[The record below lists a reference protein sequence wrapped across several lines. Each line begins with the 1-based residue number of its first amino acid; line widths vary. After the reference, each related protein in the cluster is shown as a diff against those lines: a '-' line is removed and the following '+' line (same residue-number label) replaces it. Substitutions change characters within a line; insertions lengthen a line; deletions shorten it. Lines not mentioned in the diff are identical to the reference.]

1 MWTLLAILIACALD
15 WFFGDPPRIPHLVVW
30 IGKLISLLE
39 KELRAVFPST
49 PRGEFCAGVVLVV
62 LTCAL
67 PTLLCLLICLL
78 LGLVHPALRMAFEA
92 LVCWQCLAMRSLE
105 QAGRNVKAALRQS
118 LEAGRKAVGMIVGR
132 DTTQLTEEEVIKATV
147 ETVAE
152 NTADGVVA
160 PLFYMMIGGAPMA
173 VLYKAINT
181 MDSMVG
187 YVVEPYTHFGT
198 AAAKTDDEPATSALE
213 GVGNE
218 LPHAVGVGLHDIA
231 PGFLHQCESAGGCHL
246 YHGSFTVAEIFSLHA
261 VAQRTAHP
269 TAARVHALQSAQT
282 IYQPL
287 AAVAQRERQRPGL
300 GMLRQNS
307 LNGCLAGLTRCET
320 TLEGVEGGDD
330 FHLRPQIKAPAREC
344 CVQAV

>member
-30 IGKLISLLE
+30 IGKLISFLE

-198 AAAKTDDEPATSALE
+198 AAAKTDDVANWIPARLT
-213 GVGNE
+213 
-218 LPHAVGVGLHDIA
+218 GLA
-231 PGFLHQCESAGGCHL
+231 MVAA
-246 YHGSFTVAEIFSLHA
+246 TVPSQLSTWGAWHVWLRDRRNHRS
-261 VAQRTAHP
+261 P
-269 TAARVHALQSAQT
+269 NSAQT
-282 IYQPL
+282 ES
-287 AAVAQRERQRPGL
+287 ACAGAL
-300 GMLRQNS
+300 GIQLGGDHVYFGTLVSKPTIGDPLRQPTADDIDRTNTLMIWTS
-307 LNGCLAGLTRCET
+307 IIAVLVFSFIRLLVIGALVCL
-320 TLEGVEGGDD
+320 
-330 FHLRPQIKAPAREC
+330 
-344 CVQAV
+344 